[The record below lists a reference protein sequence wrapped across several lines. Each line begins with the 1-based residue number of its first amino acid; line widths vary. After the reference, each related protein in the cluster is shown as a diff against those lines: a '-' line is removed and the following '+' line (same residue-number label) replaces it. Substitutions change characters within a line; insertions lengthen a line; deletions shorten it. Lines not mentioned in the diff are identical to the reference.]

1 MGWTVELHPLFAEEF
16 SSFSEEVQDSLL
28 AEIGLLERRGPQLG
42 RPHADTLN
50 ASKHRNMKELRF
62 AASGGVWRTA
72 FAFDPDRRAII
83 LVAGDKSGISE
94 KRFYKQLIKKA
105 DARFDDHLARLK
117 EEKND

>member
-1 MGWTVELHPLFAEEF
+1 MGWTVELHPLFADEF
-16 SSFSEEVQDSLL
+16 RSFSEEVQDNLL

-62 AASGGVWRTA
+62 SADGGVWRTA
-72 FAFDPDRRAII
+72 FAFDPLRRAIV
-83 LVAGDKSGISE
+83 LVAGDKSGVSE

-105 DARFDDHLARLK
+105 DARFDDHLTQL
-117 EEKND
+117 EEQG